1 MRPTSGKHAA
11 VAEEQQQRHL
21 SYSPK
26 KSKKLE
32 IRTTLQSVKTH
43 ISSHRWAWLTATISL
58 QLLLFLLLS
67 RASPSPPLS
76 PTTTT
81 LPSTQHRQIETTSPT
96 GPDDVCQFGR
106 VYIYDLP
113 PMLNEDLL
121 QNCHEIDPWSSRC
134 NAVSND
140 GFGPPAVGLDDVV
153 PRNLTPAW
161 YWTDMYSAE
170 VIYHER
176 MKNHICRTMNQDEA
190 TAFYIPFYAGLAV
203 GRYLW
208 FNYTSKD
215 RDFHSVTM
223 LNWVKSQSPWMK
235 SNGSDHFMVFGRLTW
250 DFRRLTDNDDEWG
263 TRFIYMPLMKNVLK
277 LSVERSPWDP
287 LEISIPYPTAFHPRS
302 ESDIRLWQD
311 FIRSRKRTNLL
322 TFVGATRKKIKNDF
336 RTVLM
341 SYCKNESS
349 WCGVVDCSVTRCY
362 DGAPAILQGFLD
374 SDFCMQPK
382 GDGSTRRS
390 AFDCMLAGTIPVY
403 FWRGSFENQFEWHL
417 PAAYDKYSVFID
429 NNDVRNDSSI
439 IKKVLEKYSREEVKK
454 MRDRII
460 DLVPKFLYSRP
471 NVNLGKYVDA
481 FDITMDEVLIRF
493 SRQKMFNHGQ

>member
-1 MRPTSGKHAA
+1 MRSTSGKHAA
-11 VAEEQQQRHL
+11 GAAEEQHRYR
-21 SYSPK
+21 SYSPR

-32 IRTTLQSVKTH
+32 IRTTLQSVKSH
-43 ISSHRWAWLTATISL
+43 VSSHRWAWLAAAISL
-58 QLLLFLLLS
+58 QVLLILLLS
-67 RASPSPPLS
+67 RASPPPPS
-76 PTTTT
+76 PTTYTQNRQTETTT
-81 LPSTQHRQIETTSPT
+81 LPP

-106 VYIYDLP
+106 VYIYDLA
-113 PMLNEDLL
+113 PMLNEELL
-121 QNCHEIDPWSSRC
+121 RNCHDIDPWSSRC
-134 NAVSND
+134 NAVSNG
-140 GFGPPAVGLDDVV
+140 GFGPSALGLDDVV

-176 MKNHICRTMNQDEA
+176 MKNYICRTMNEDEA

-208 FNYTSKD
+208 GNYTSKD
-215 RDFHSVTM
+215 RDFHSITM
-223 LNWVKSQSPWMK
+223 LNWVKNQTPWMK
-235 SNGSDHFMVFGRLTW
+235 SNGSDHFIVLGRLTW
-250 DFRRLTDNDDEWG
+250 DFRRLTDNDTEWG

-302 ESDIRLWQD
+302 ESDIRVWQD
-311 FIRSRKRTNLL
+311 FIRSRQRSSLL

-349 WCGVVDCSVTRCY
+349 WCRVVDCSVTRCY
-362 DGAPAILQGFLD
+362 DGAPAILEAFLG
-374 SDFCMQPK
+374 SNFCVQPK

-390 AFDCMLAGTIPVY
+390 AFDCMLAGSIPVY
-403 FWRGSFENQFEWHL
+403 FWRGSFEKQFEWHL
-417 PAAYDKYSVFID
+417 PASYDKYSVFID

-439 IKKVLEKYSREEVKK
+439 IKKVLEKYSTEEVRQ
-454 MRDRII
+454 MRERII
-460 DLVPKFLYSRP
+460 NFVPKFLYSRS
-471 NVNLGKYVDA
+471 NVNLGKFTDA

-493 SRQKMFNHGQ
+493 SRQKMFSKQHGY